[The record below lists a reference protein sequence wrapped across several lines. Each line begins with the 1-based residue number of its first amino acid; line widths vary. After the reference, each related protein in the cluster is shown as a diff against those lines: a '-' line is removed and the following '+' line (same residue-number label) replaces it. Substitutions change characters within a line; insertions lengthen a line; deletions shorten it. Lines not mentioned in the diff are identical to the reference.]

1 MTFKKLKDKEHS
13 YYVAD
18 SYANYKPLTLR
29 GTKQD
34 MVETACKLNDEA
46 FDKSK
51 DYSLLSDFRGKR
63 FCVLLADF
71 K

>member
-1 MTFKKLKDKEHS
+1 
-13 YYVAD
+13 
-18 SYANYKPLTLR
+18 
-29 GTKQD
+29 
-34 MVETACKLNDEA
+34 MVEMACKLNNEE

-51 DYSLLSDFRGKR
+51 DYDMLSDFAGKR

>member
-1 MTFKKLKDKEHS
+1 MKLKDKEHS

-29 GTKQD
+29 GLKKD
-34 MVETACKLNDEA
+34 MAEMACKLNNEE

-51 DYSLLSDFRGKR
+51 DYDMLSDFADKR